1 MKLPITIPQYKI
13 SKIEQKILHLN
24 KKARKLNLSE
34 LILNIFP
41 GTEEIEI
48 NDNDQKITV
57 TCVKVSLKGDLPKIN
72 GYSFRASLEFN
83 GESNIIKTVPGS
95 PQIPQ
100 RYWDRVECDHCGIK
114 RKRIHTIL
122 LQHENGQYIQ
132 VGRTCLTDFL
142 GDASAENFLKYY
154 TLLEKF
160 FGDLD
165 EIDLDTYSIHRD
177 HYNIDNKEYLS
188 VVAAITRKYGFI
200 SRKQVI
206 ESCSY
211 DMRATADTAIF
222 ELFNKDSDDSLKI
235 TDEDKKTAELI
246 IDCIENLDVPIND
259 YIHNLKT
266 IIAKEYCKY
275 NQCGLL
281 ASAIIVYK
289 GYLNNETEKEGKLPS
304 EHQGEI
310 KEKFEK
316 ILKIIR
322 VSGFSGNYGYTNIY
336 NFRDT
341 DNNVYIWYTGTDL
354 LEDVPENEFNKYKFT
369 VKDHNQYNGIMQ
381 TIITRV
387 KMI

>member
-1 MKLPITIPQYKI
+1 MKKTINIPQYKI
-13 SKIEQKILHLN
+13 AEIEREVIKLN
-24 KKARKLNLSE
+24 KKARKLNLTE
-34 LILNIFP
+34 LILNVSDKAFK
-41 GTEEIEI
+41 IEI
-48 NDNDQKITV
+48 GDEYKTTV

-83 GESNIIKTVPGS
+83 GESNIVKNIPGS

-122 LQHENGQYIQ
+122 LQHKNGNYIQ
-132 VGRTCLTDFL
+132 LGRSCVKEYT

-154 TLLEKF
+154 TMLEKF
-160 FGDLD
+160 FGEIE
-165 EIDLDTYSIHRD
+165 EIDDVDTYNVLYY

-222 ELFNKDSDDSLKI
+222 ELFNKDSGVLEI

-246 IDCIENLDVPIND
+246 IDCIENLDVPMND

-289 GYLNNETEKEGKLPS
+289 GYLNNETEKETKLPS

-354 LEDVPENEFNKYKFT
+354 LEDVPENEFNKYKFS